1 MLRDLRN
8 GIVLGGGSQVV
19 LGTVDGLQSLSP
31 TGHTAVPK
39 GSGRNRDRRPHRA
52 EVHPVPHLL
61 SFRACS
67 ECSRFDQGEKGGR
80 HSFQNVL
87 VGFLPAQSP
96 FPDSAQRSPGHRFRI
111 WVQVVPSLHRLGHG
125 PSGRWLS
132 CAESTA
138 GKGMNTAHCS
148 WSWTHPSHSTH
159 PSTWIKPTPKY
170 LLQVMEKQGSCIQE
184 VLVGHLVKKLM
195 VKGLQGAGMTWM
207 VPNHAV
213 QIIWL

>member
-87 VGFLPAQSP
+87 VGFLPAQGP
-96 FPDSAQRSPGHRFRI
+96 FPDSAQRSPGGRFRI

-125 PSGRWLS
+125 PSGRW
-132 CAESTA
+132 AELCRI
-138 GKGMNTAHCS
+138 HS
-148 WSWTHPSHSTH
+148 WEGDEHRTLQLDMDSPFTLH
-159 PSTWIKPTPKY
+159 TPK
-170 LLQVMEKQGSCIQE
+170 
-184 VLVGHLVKKLM
+184 HLDK
-195 VKGLQGAGMTWM
+195 T
-207 VPNHAV
+207 HS
-213 QIIWL
+213 

>member
-1 MLRDLRN
+1 M
-8 GIVLGGGSQVV
+8 LGGGSQVV

-87 VGFLPAQSP
+87 VGFLPAQGP
-96 FPDSAQRSPGHRFRI
+96 FPDSAQCSPGRGFRI

-138 GKGMNTAHCS
+138 GKGMNTTHCS
-148 WSWTHPSHSTH
+148 WSWTHPSTPNCPHPGMSSAQLPGTSSSTLKELWSKDRKRKGKDLFH
-159 PSTWIKPTPKY
+159 FVPKSLPKSKTPQDMSNPKAACN
-170 LLQVMEKQGSCIQE
+170 Q
-184 VLVGHLVKKLM
+184 
-195 VKGLQGAGMTWM
+195 TR
-207 VPNHAV
+207 N
-213 QIIWL
+213 